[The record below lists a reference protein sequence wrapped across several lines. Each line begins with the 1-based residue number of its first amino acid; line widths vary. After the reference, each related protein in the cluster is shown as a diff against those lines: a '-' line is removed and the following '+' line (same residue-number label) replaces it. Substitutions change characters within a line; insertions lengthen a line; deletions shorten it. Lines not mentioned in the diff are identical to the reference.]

1 MNYMTLEKIR
11 ARHWKKP
18 SFEKLAGQLRYGEP
32 ADADES
38 VKNLV
43 LAMSALDDL
52 VTLSSCGGHKKP
64 CTEKG
69 RVPEG
74 DFFVLFFVK
83 PTRKGFRSL
92 GTIVEAAWIVDPD
105 HILVKVDNLTDNPD
119 FINFSLEGTRGV
131 PADSLAA
138 EITRLHDIF
147 KNPHQTWSLLSGGYE
162 DLVHR
167 RGRH

>member
-1 MNYMTLEKIR
+1 M
-11 ARHWKKP
+11 
-18 SFEKLAGQLRYGEP
+18 AGELRYGEP

-43 LAMSALDDL
+43 MALSGLDDI

-92 GTIVEAAWIVDPD
+92 GIIVEAAGTINPD
-105 HILVKVDNLTDNPD
+105 TIIVKVDNLTDNPD
-119 FINFSLEGTRGV
+119 FISFTLEGTGGV
-131 PADSLAA
+131 SADDLAD
-138 EITRLHDIF
+138 EISRLDGIF
-147 KNPHQTWSLLSGGYE
+147 KHPRSSWPLLSGGYE
-162 DLVHR
+162 DLVR
-167 RGRH
+167 RREKR

>member
-1 MNYMTLEKIR
+1 M
-11 ARHWKKP
+11 
-18 SFEKLAGQLRYGEP
+18 AGELRYGEP

-43 LAMSALDDL
+43 MALSGLDDI

-92 GTIVEAAWIVDPD
+92 GIIVEAAGTIDPD
-105 HILVKVDNLTDNPD
+105 TIIVKVDNLTDNPD
-119 FINFSLEGTRGV
+119 FISFTLEGTGGV
-131 PADSLAA
+131 SADDLAD
-138 EITRLHDIF
+138 EISRLDGIF
-147 KNPHQTWSLLSGGYE
+147 KHPRSSWPLLSGGYE
-162 DLVHR
+162 DLVR
-167 RGRH
+167 RREKR

>member
-1 MNYMTLEKIR
+1 VTVEKIR

-18 SFEKLAGQLRYGEP
+18 SFEKMAGELRYGEP

-43 LAMSALDDL
+43 MALSGLDDI

-92 GTIVEAAWIVDPD
+92 GIIVEAAGTIDPD
-105 HILVKVDNLTDNPD
+105 TIIVKVDNLTDNPD
-119 FINFSLEGTRGV
+119 FISFTLEGTGGV
-131 PADSLAA
+131 SADDLAD
-138 EITRLHDIF
+138 EISRLDGIF
-147 KNPHQTWSLLSGGYE
+147 KHPRSSWPLLSGGYE
-162 DLVHR
+162 DLVR
-167 RGRH
+167 RREKR

>member
-1 MNYMTLEKIR
+1 VTVEKIR

-18 SFEKLAGQLRYGEP
+18 SFEKMAGELRYGEP

-43 LAMSALDDL
+43 MALSELDDL

-92 GTIVEAAWIVDPD
+92 GIIVEAAGTIGTDT
-105 HILVKVDNLTDNPD
+105 ILVKVDNLTDNPD
-119 FINFSLEGTRGV
+119 FISFTLEGTGGV
-131 PADSLAA
+131 LATDLA
-138 EITRLHDIF
+138 EEITRLHEIF
-147 KNPHQTWSLLSGGYE
+147 KHPRNRWPLLSGGYE
-162 DLVHR
+162 DLIQKR
-167 RGRH
+167 EKR